1 MPGVQLSAEQV
12 ACVNESGNEPQ
23 SRHECIHGPQANLAE
38 NVGCKINETDANEDE
53 SPSKSEAEMNHKLLG
68 MRMFS
73 RMLMTMTMMIGCHIL
88 TRKLLLMVLQNDI
101 DLLNPPAELEMKKH
115 KLKRLVQS
123 PNSFFMVLQ
132 NDIDL
137 LNPPAE
143 LEKKKHKLKRLV
155 QSPNSFFMDVKCQ
168 GCFNITTVFSHSQ
181 TVVVC
186 GNCQSVLCQPTGG
199 RARLTEGCSFRRKGD

>member
-1 MPGVQLSAEQV
+1 TRPLRAIPLRFRSPPLT
-12 ACVNESGNEPQ
+12 S
-23 SRHECIHGPQANLAE
+23 SSLAATVS
-38 NVGCKINETDANEDE
+38 VGFSS
-53 SPSKSEAEMNHKLLG
+53 SPYAFG
-68 MRMFS
+68 R
-73 RMLMTMTMMIGCHIL
+73 
-88 TRKLLLMVLQNDI
+88 MVL
-101 DLLNPPAELEMKKH
+101 P
-115 KLKRLVQS
+115 
-123 PNSFFMVLQ
+123 

-143 LEKKKHKLKRLV
+143 LEKRRHKLKRLV

-186 GNCQSVLCQPTGG
+186 GNCQTVLCQPTGG